1 MSDGPGGSVDAG
13 QGTCDGIRQQS
24 AGHAGE
30 SAPEEGGAQ
39 AEASPPLDGC
49 AYNRRR
55 GRHKGQQAHSQARST
70 PIVAANHEGRGC
82 GVRREGQLRPALEQP
97 HGRGPTRGG
106 GELSPQHL
114 EAVHVGEHKRLQEIG
129 HKEENYPA
137 GRELAERD
145 QLRRGE
151 APQVCGVSRGQRGQ
165 RNQGRLC
172 RR

>member
-1 MSDGPGGSVDAG
+1 M
-13 QGTCDGIRQQS
+13 
-24 AGHAGE
+24 
-30 SAPEEGGAQ
+30 
-39 AEASPPLDGC
+39 
-49 AYNRRR
+49 
-55 GRHKGQQAHSQARST
+55 
-70 PIVAANHEGRGC
+70 
-82 GVRREGQLRPALEQP
+82 
-97 HGRGPTRGG
+97 
-106 GELSPQHL
+106 
-114 EAVHVGEHKRLQEIG
+114 GEHKRLQEIG